1 MFFGLCTLFNDDIK
15 KDLVD
20 HVMDLTTLVFSY
32 YYALLLCPF
41 TTICTLIKSKKEE
54 KN

>member
-41 TTICTLIKSKKEE
+41 TICTLIKSKFEE
-54 KN
+54 KI